1 MQFQQILKADG
12 ARKILDV
19 LDPIVAVAGKDG
31 SFILNFSPSS
41 VSCTVKD
48 ESSVMMCMMEADMT
62 GSEYSPSCISPLEI
76 PARPIVEALKAVG
89 DEEEVVIGVTAS
101 GQVLVATESRRR
113 VFNSLKAGNVP
124 KAIPFSPE
132 VEVNLTKDQ
141 FSRLAGLERIGETV
155 YMYVNSGSLRIMTAG
170 DTETDEIIIPTMAVS
185 DAKTAVGA
193 TYLTDIVKRIRA
205 DIAELGFSNNSL
217 FRLAFST
224 GCARFNV
231 LIAPRVESE

>member
-1 MQFQQILKADG
+1 MQFQQVIKADS

-31 SFILNFSPSS
+31 SFILDFSTDS
-41 VSCTVKD
+41 VSCIVKD
-48 ESSVMMCMMEADMT
+48 ESSVMMCMMEADMS

-89 DEEEVVIGVTAS
+89 DREEVVIGVTAS
-101 GQVLVATESRRR
+101 GQVVVATDSRRR
-113 VFNSLKAGNVP
+113 VFSSVKAGN
-124 KAIPFSPE
+124 IPRGISFSPE
-132 VEVNLTKDQ
+132 VEVNLTRDQ
-141 FSRLAGLERIGETV
+141 LGRMAGLERIGETV
-155 YMYVNSGSLRIMTAG
+155 FMYVNAGNLRIMTAG

-193 TYLTDIVKRIRA
+193 TYLTNIVKRIRA
-205 DIAELGFSNNSL
+205 DITELGFSNNYL

-224 GCARFNV
+224 GCAKFNV